1 MSGAQLLGLF
11 LGLLLEWLPTIILGV
26 TTTVMIVHDPR
37 RMRCA
42 IFLGLTLSQLYLT
55 IQLRFVNWLE
65 ALVPE
70 DTPYLLLAFLLLGIL
85 LVIGV
90 SAFLIWAGLVL
101 VLREGVSTAHLLSLA
116 LGVGIL
122 LYLILGLVTALT
134 GALMAFVYLVLL
146 IFPVAL
152 FAFILF
158 SYLLYSGLYG
168 LWAKKWAPVGEVV
181 VVLGSGLIGDKVPP
195 LLARRLDLG
204 IATYLR
210 ALPVWEHPV
219 LVVSGGKGSDE
230 KIPEAEG
237 MARYVRAQDASVDR
251 LILEDQSVS
260 TEQNI
265 QFTKQI
271 VEGEGVL
278 GPWTAVTSDFHA
290 FRAAMLLS
298 EQKIKGN
305 AIGARS
311 VRYFW
316 ASAKL
321 RELIAILAAYPR
333 WTVAAVVFSS
343 LPLLFAVL
351 AQIAAL
357 FSGGG

>member
-1 MSGAQLLGLF
+1 MSGTQLLWGF
-11 LGLLLEWLPTIILGV
+11 LGLVLEWLPTIILV
-26 TTTVMIVHDPR
+26 ATTAVMIWRDPR

-42 IFLGLTLSQLYLT
+42 IFLGLTLAQIYLT
-55 IQLRFVNWLE
+55 VQLRFVSWLE
-65 ALVPE
+65 ALVPQ
-70 DTPYLLLAFLLLGIL
+70 DTPYLLLAFLVFVVLM
-85 LVIGV
+85 VIAV
-90 SAFLIWAGLVL
+90 SVFLIWAGLVL

-122 LYLILGLVTALT
+122 LYLVLGVVAALT
-134 GALMAFVYLVLL
+134 GALVAFVYLVLL
-146 IFPVAL
+146 IFPVAM

-168 LWAKKWAPVGEVV
+168 LWVRKWAKPGEVV
-181 VVLGSGLIGDKVPP
+181 VVLGSGLIGDRVPP

-204 IATYLR
+204 IATYLK
-210 ALPVWEHPV
+210 ALSVWEKPV

-230 KIPEAEG
+230 AISEAEG
-237 MARYVRAQDASVDR
+237 MARYVRGQDAAVER

-265 QFTKQI
+265 QFTRQI
-271 VEGEGVL
+271 VQGEGVL

-298 EQKIKGN
+298 EQKIPGN
-305 AIGARS
+305 AIGAKS
-311 VRYFW
+311 VKYFW

-321 RELIAILAAYPR
+321 REMIAILAAYPR

-343 LPLLFAVL
+343 LPLLFGVL

-357 FSGGG
+357 VGG